1 MGSGITTNV
10 GSDVLI
16 FGLTL
21 KQFLAIIIPI
31 ALIQIGVIAAALINL
46 RKQDNEAIHGGKT
59 LWTII
64 LIICLFQYPL
74 GLLGPILYFTIARKP
89 YESE

>member
-1 MGSGITTNV
+1 MGGIATNT
-10 GSDVLI
+10 GSEVLV

-31 ALIQIGVIAAALINL
+31 VVIQISAIVAALINL
-46 RKQDNEAIHGGKT
+46 RKQDNTAIHGGKT
-59 LWTII
+59 LWTIV

-74 GLLGPILYFTIARKP
+74 GLLGPILYFTVARKP

>member
-1 MGSGITTNV
+1 MGGIATNT
-10 GSDVLI
+10 GSEVLV

-31 ALIQIGVIAAALINL
+31 VVIQISAIVAALINL
-46 RKQDNEAIHGGKT
+46 RKQDNTAIHGGKK
-59 LWTII
+59 LWVII
-64 LIICLFQYPL
+64 LIICLFQYPF
-74 GLLGPILYFTIARKP
+74 GLLGPILYFTVARKP